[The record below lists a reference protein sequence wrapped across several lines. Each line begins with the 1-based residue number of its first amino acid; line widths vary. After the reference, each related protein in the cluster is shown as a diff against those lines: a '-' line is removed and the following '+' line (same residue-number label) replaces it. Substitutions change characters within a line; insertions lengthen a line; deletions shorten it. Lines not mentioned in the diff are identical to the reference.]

1 MRLTAIG
8 TSGSFPGPT
17 SAASCYLLEAEAG
30 GRTHRILLDLGSG
43 ALGALQAHC
52 SPAQIDAVVLTHLHP
67 DHCLD
72 VTGLYVHRCYDPDH
86 FFTTGEPGGG
96 RAPLP
101 VWGPAGTERRLAA
114 AYHTD
119 PGLSPCAEQ
128 AHETDLTTV
137 FAFHDITPG
146 ARFEVGPF
154 AIESFLV
161 DHPVEAYALRVT
173 GSDGGVLT
181 YSGDS
186 DECEALVAAAR
197 DADVFLCEAA
207 FQEDRDTVR
216 GIHLTGLR
224 AGRVAT
230 AAAARAL
237 VLTHIPPWTD
247 TGTVR
252 AEAAAE
258 FAGPIGV
265 AAPGGAWT
273 IDPIPAAGRPT
284 FEETR

>member
-1 MRLTAIG
+1 MRLIAIG

-17 SAASCYLLEAEAG
+17 SAASCYLLEADDG

-52 SPAQIDAVVLTHLHP
+52 SPAQIDAVVLSHLHP

-72 VTGLYVHRCYDPDH
+72 VTGLYVHRSYDPD
-86 FFTTGEPGGG
+86 FYFDTGEPGGG
-96 RAPLP
+96 RERVP
-101 VWGPAGTERRLAA
+101 VWGPTGTERRLTA
-114 AYHTD
+114 AYHTE

-128 AHETDLTTV
+128 AHDTDLSTM
-137 FAFHDITPG
+137 FEFHDITPG
-146 ARFEVGPF
+146 ASFSVGPF
-154 AIESFLV
+154 SIEAFLV

-173 GSDGGVLT
+173 GPGGGVLT

-186 DECEALVAAAR
+186 DACEALVAAAR
-197 DADVFLCEAA
+197 EADVFLCEAA

-224 AGRVAT
+224 AGRVA
-230 AAAARAL
+230 ADAGARSL

-252 AEAAAE
+252 TEAAGE
-258 FAGPIGV
+258 FDGPIGV
-265 AAPGGAWT
+265 AAPGASWT
-273 IDPIPAAGRPT
+273 IDPAPAAGR
-284 FEETR
+284 